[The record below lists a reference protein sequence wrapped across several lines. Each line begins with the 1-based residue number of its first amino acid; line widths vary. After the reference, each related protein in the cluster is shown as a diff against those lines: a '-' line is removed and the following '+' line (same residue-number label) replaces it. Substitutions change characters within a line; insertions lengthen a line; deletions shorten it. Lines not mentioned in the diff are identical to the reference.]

1 MKKDITQLPVEN
13 VAVVISPRTGQAS
26 QELWDVYLVN
36 QGNEPLSNVII
47 SCRGYGELDGRDKT
61 TTTLR
66 YFFETVP
73 AASSVLV
80 EPIQPI
86 LFGIVNEYWV
96 SFNQGDQMLDKK
108 FVFAADSINAEA
120 CGHVAILE
128 RIGVAA

>member
-1 MKKDITQLPVEN
+1 MKKDIKQLPVEN

-36 QGNEPLSNVII
+36 QGDVPLNNVIV

-66 YFFETVP
+66 YFFESVP
-73 AASSVLV
+73 RASSVRI
-80 EPIQPI
+80 EPIQPV
-86 LFGIVNEYWV
+86 LFGISNEYWV
-96 SFNQGDQMLDKK
+96 SFNIGNQMLDKK
-108 FVFAADSINAEA
+108 FVFAPGSITAEA

-128 RIGVAA
+128 RAGVAA